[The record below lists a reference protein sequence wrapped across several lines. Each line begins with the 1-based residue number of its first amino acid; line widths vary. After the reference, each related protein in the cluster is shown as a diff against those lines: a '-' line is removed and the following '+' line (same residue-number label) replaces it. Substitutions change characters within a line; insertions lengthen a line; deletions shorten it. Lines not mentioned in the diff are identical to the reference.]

1 MFFFVWIVDFNIFC
15 IKKIS
20 LSNIFGLFVNGG
32 LVMVMFKGFIEVIV
46 NGFLVLRVKL
56 IDCNLD
62 GVVEG
67 YKDVLVVEDM
77 IVYDVG

>member
-1 MFFFVWIVDFNIFC
+1 
-15 IKKIS
+15 
-20 LSNIFGLFVNGG
+20 
-32 LVMVMFKGFIEVIV
+32 MVMFKGFIEVIV